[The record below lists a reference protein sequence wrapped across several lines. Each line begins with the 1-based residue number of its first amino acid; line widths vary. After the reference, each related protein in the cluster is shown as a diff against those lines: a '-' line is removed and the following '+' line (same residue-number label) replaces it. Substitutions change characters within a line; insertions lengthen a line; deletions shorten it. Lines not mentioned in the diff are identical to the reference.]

1 MAELQRFWTSALPRV
16 YGKRFVSV
24 PAASV
29 IPWRPGRSATI
40 CGEFTSSA
48 ELADIVRDNAVG
60 GICDDGR
67 KGFIA
72 WDARP
77 SGDILGLA
85 KQHGS
90 AAFAAVIA
98 HEFGHVVQGELGY
111 LNRTRTIFAE
121 QQADCFAGAFF
132 SRKLEGGGIRLGQGD
147 FLSPAVIA
155 LLTVRD
161 PVGTDPNDEDAHGSG
176 FDRLRAFQDGLTDGV
191 KGCKAYA
198 KRLPKLFATP
208 FQKGDGGTFPLGEL
222 LPSLTRDLN
231 RHFTALD
238 PAFPPLKLQVGTPDE
253 GCSTAVTG
261 IAACPARGVVVTAPG
276 LLRSVH
282 RQVGDGAVAALLAMG
297 WSETRA
303 MRNTATPPS
312 DRAAYDACRAG
323 AWFRDVAG
331 IPASAD
337 GLQLSSGDV
346 DEALQLLLRTSA
358 RSATS
363 ENATNSF
370 LIRALSFRLGVT
382 EPRGE
387 CLGTLAPSS
396 QFAAH
401 PPPAAGR

>member
-1 MAELQRFWTSALPRV
+1 MAELQRFWASALPRL
-16 YGKRFVSV
+16 YGKRFVPV

-48 ELADIVRDNAVG
+48 ELAVVVKNNAVG

-67 KGFIA
+67 RGFIA

-77 SGDILGLA
+77 SGDILSLA

-98 HEFGHVVQGELGY
+98 HEFGHVVQGQLGY
-111 LNRTRTIFAE
+111 LDRTRTIVAE

-132 SRKLEGGGIRLGQGD
+132 ARKLDGGGVRLGQGD

-155 LLTVRD
+155 LLAVRD
-161 PVGTDPNDEDAHGSG
+161 PVGSNPNDDDAHGSG
-176 FDRLRAFQDGLTDGV
+176 FDRLRAFQDGLTDGL
-191 KGCKAYA
+191 KGCKAYT
-198 KRLPKLFATP
+198 KRLPKLFETP
-208 FQKGDGGTFPLGEL
+208 FQPGDGGTFPLGEL
-222 LPSLTRDLN
+222 LPSLARDLN

-238 PAFPPLKLQVGTPDE
+238 PAFPPLKLRIGTPDE

-261 IAACPARGVVVTAPG
+261 IAACPAQGTVVTAPG
-276 LLRSVH
+276 LLKSVH

-303 MRNTATPPS
+303 MRETATPPS

-323 AWFRDVAG
+323 AWFRDVARLSD
-331 IPASAD
+331 SAD

-346 DEALQLLLRTSA
+346 DEAVQLLLRTSA
-358 RSATS
+358 RSVS
-363 ENATNSF
+363 DENRSDSF
-370 LIRALSFRLGVT
+370 LIRALSFRVGVT

-387 CLGTLAPSS
+387 CLRTLTPS
-396 QFAAH
+396 
-401 PPPAAGR
+401 P